1 MKSKMSLLL
10 SACSWFHVIH
20 HRMLYQCKKKN
31 LYISVKIME
40 KGNLMLF
47 FKANLHLL
55 SSIPT
60 CKTNLD
66 SQFLMDKINYNP
78 IIFLFLLSNVL
89 KKKRPKMG

>member
-1 MKSKMSLLL
+1 
-10 SACSWFHVIH
+10 
-20 HRMLYQCKKKN
+20 
-31 LYISVKIME
+31 ME

-78 IIFLFLLSNVL
+78 IIFLFLLSNVQQ
-89 KKKRPKMG
+89 KKKGPKWVKNSNAHTESKTEKD